1 MNLLLQLLAN
11 GIVNGALYM
20 MLAVGFG
27 LVYRTTYIFHI
38 AYGGIYIASAYF
50 FYTFAVIVH
59 LPIIA
64 SVLLTVGCS
73 AVLGYLMEHLL
84 YRPFYRKRANSGV
97 MLIASLGMFIII
109 ENSIALLFGNEI
121 KTISRG
127 LSESWRIGPIL
138 IMDIQ
143 VVEFAVGLV
152 TVVLFWFAVRRL
164 WIFKAIWAMGDEP
177 DLIPVLG
184 LPLFRLRD
192 VVFMLSSVFV
202 AVPACLISL
211 DVGVDPHMGI
221 SYMLIAAVSVLAG
234 GIRRLNGWITG
245 AMLLAILQSLAV
257 WKFSSRWIDL
267 VTFCLLVFMLLLRP
281 HGLISTHSRAEERT

>member
-1 MNLLLQLLAN
+1 
-11 GIVNGALYM
+11 
-20 MLAVGFG
+20 
-27 LVYRTTYIFHI
+27 
-38 AYGGIYIASAYF
+38 
-50 FYTFAVIVH
+50 
-59 LPIIA
+59 
-64 SVLLTVGCS
+64 
-73 AVLGYLMEHLL
+73 
-84 YRPFYRKRANSGV
+84 
-97 MLIASLGMFIII
+97 
-109 ENSIALLFGNEI
+109 
-121 KTISRG
+121 
-127 LSESWRIGPIL
+127 
-138 IMDIQ
+138 MDIQ
-143 VVEFAVGLV
+143 VVEFAVGIV

-202 AVPACLISL
+202 AVPACLITL
-211 DVGVDPHMGI
+211 DVGVDPHIGI

-234 GIRRLNGWITG
+234 GIGRINGWLTG

-281 HGLISTHSRAEERT
+281 QGLISTHSRAEERT